1 LWPVSRELWAL
12 SSEFNLFIHT
22 VYPVLEQ
29 YLHKY
34 QTNCITSVQFTDL
47 HKYQTDCIT
56 SVQFTDLHKYQTN
69 CITLVQFTDLHKY
82 QTDCITSV
90 QFTDLHK
97 YQTDC
102 ITSVQFTGTYFMC
115 YQKNKDFSL
124 GVFYIFFLVFVFSAT
139 LDWEFD

>member
-34 QTNCITSVQFTDL
+34 QTN
-47 HKYQTDCIT
+47 CIT

>member
-1 LWPVSRELWAL
+1 MWPVSRELWAL

-34 QTNCITSVQFTDL
+34 QTN
-47 HKYQTDCIT
+47 CIT